1 MSAKTSSESLKKVK
15 TSNDQAR
22 RRHNVWKK
30 TSNVWRFEDVRFR
43 SSWRRPI
50 FDVLKTS
57 HLRSLEDVW
66 FTTFWNHPIYIVL
79 KTSNLRRLEDSVK
92 RRLCSKV
99 VATSM
104 KRRKKWFFLILYGLK
119 YSQNFICLG
128 MTFCKLLWYFK
139 SFMTEV
145 SFKGL
150 VSIW

>member
-1 MSAKTSSESLKKVK
+1 M
-15 TSNDQAR
+15 
-22 RRHNVWKK
+22 
-30 TSNVWRFEDVRFR
+30 
-43 SSWRRPI
+43 
-50 FDVLKTS
+50 
-57 HLRSLEDVW
+57 
-66 FTTFWNHPIYIVL
+66 
-79 KTSNLRRLEDSVK
+79 SVK
-92 RRLCSKV
+92 RSLCSKV

-150 VSIW
+150 VSIWWGHPSWHERVNHTYNKLTRSEEKKENNFLRSRGFGFTCIHFNIYGCLKWLEKPLWLINIKDTRKAYFWCYNKLFYTAT